1 MKKIIIVFSIIALFG
16 IISVSCESNTY
27 TEIATVKN
35 PTYTINIEPVFRQ
48 NCIGCHNIN
57 GTSIPLDT
65 YVDVKDNCSTE
76 NNGRILCY
84 IDNPANC
91 GKPASKLM
99 PPIGRMPQTTID
111 MIKLWAAQ
119 NYPQ

>member
-35 PTYTINIEPVFRQ
+35 PTYTMNIEPVFRQ
-48 NCIGCHNIN
+48 NCTSCHGIN
-57 GTSIPLDT
+57 GNEISLET
-65 YVDVKDNCSTE
+65 YEEVKDNCLAVY
-76 NNGRILCY
+76 NGRILCY

-91 GKPASKLM
+91 NKAQSKLM